1 MATHSNILAWEIPW
15 TEDPSG
21 LSSPQYLKELD
32 IETKQQQQQQQ
43 QQQQHSIVCVY
54 HSLFFHLPAEGYLC
68 CFQVLA
74 IMNKA
79 ATDVCVQVFV

>member
-15 TEDPSG
+15 TEEPSG

-32 IETKQQQQQQQ
+32 IETKQQQ

-74 IMNKA
+74 IMNKTA
-79 ATDVCVQVFV
+79 INIYVLVFV

>member
-15 TEDPSG
+15 TEEPSG

-43 QQQQHSIVCVY
+43 QHSIVC
-54 HSLFFHLPAEGYLC
+54 LFTTIYFSTYL
-68 CFQVLA
+68 LKD
-74 IMNKA
+74 I
-79 ATDVCVQVFV
+79 FVAFRFGNYE